1 MSVHLISSGEASG
14 ELDSMLERAAN
25 HQESEMDSLLAT
37 MLSVLEPLLIVI
49 MGLVVLGDRHGDPV
63 ADLPDQPA
71 RSLSARVIFARAL
84 CARSHKAFPGVLP
97 IHWRRVYKS
106 ADCDSWIHRL
116 DTEGGMKVKESEKK
130 EEEEE
135 VEDEDEEE
143 AEEEEAERSLRAETD
158 NVGDPSVEINVEE
171 LIHELEVDGVTRPGR
186 EQAAKRRLEELM
198 EKKRAKRDLEDFDD
212 YDV

>member
-1 MSVHLISSGEASG
+1 
-14 ELDSMLERAAN
+14 
-25 HQESEMDSLLAT
+25 
-37 MLSVLEPLLIVI
+37 
-49 MGLVVLGDRHGDPV
+49 
-63 ADLPDQPA
+63 
-71 RSLSARVIFARAL
+71 
-84 CARSHKAFPGVLP
+84 
-97 IHWRRVYKS
+97 
-106 ADCDSWIHRL
+106 
-116 DTEGGMKVKESEKK
+116 MKVKESEKK
-130 EEEEE
+130 KEEE

-143 AEEEEAERSLRAETD
+143 AEEEEAVAEPAAETD